1 MSFRSV
7 VLNRTGVEFFI
18 NIILNIEETEILT
31 VAWLSFLVGLIFIS
45 YSYLLTITVT
55 VWPITPCSTVTWF
68 IVITGAIWNFVG
80 YYCWRRTFKF
90 KRALNLTK
98 GFKLWVYVFAIV
110 STLFIPYKLNPILM
124 LLINCF
130 KLLKSKCSIF
140 KLKILGHV
148 YNFDRKSVVQTES
161 VVNKW
166 MNRKKFIFSRVN
178 STFFRPEIKRYW
190 AWIHANCYFTRICR
204 ILRPGLRILI

>member
-1 MSFRSV
+1 MSFRSSA
-7 VLNRTGVEFFI
+7 LNRTGVEFFI
-18 NIILNIEETEILT
+18 NIILNIKKTEILT
-31 VAWLSFLVGLIFIS
+31 VTWLSFFVGLIFIS

-80 YYCWRRTFKF
+80 FYCWRRTFKF

-98 GFKLWVYVFAIV
+98 GVQFWVFVYAIGF
-110 STLFIPYKLNPILM
+110 TLFLPYILYPILM

-140 KLKILGHV
+140 ELKILRHV
-148 YNFDRKSVVQTES
+148 QNFDGKSVVQTKS
-161 VVNKW
+161 IVTKR
-166 MNRKKFIFSRVN
+166 MDRKKFICSRVN
-178 STFFRPEIKRYW
+178 STLFRPEI
-190 AWIHANCYFTRICR
+190 
-204 ILRPGLRILI
+204 